1 MVAFTFTVLLL
12 MLLLRVIS
20 VKEFPNQK
28 TKLHKNY
35 ALLIKKTCVENE
47 VFRKKCNQHKVL
59 DSFYMRDMY
68 KLPLKHLI

>member
-20 VKEFPNQK
+20 VKEFPNL
-28 TKLHKNY
+28 TIKNKITQELCSAY
-35 ALLIKKTCVENE
+35 KKTCVKNV
-47 VFRKKCNQHKVL
+47 VFRKKCNQYKVL

-68 KLPLKHLI
+68 K